1 MKLLLRSVV
10 MCALI
15 VGGIEWAFRA
25 CGGMPS
31 VVPGMTD
38 VEFRWKLRRQSA
50 EPRVYVVGDSRVG
63 WGFAE
68 KRLNDALN
76 SSGQTSLRAVN
87 AGLPATSVS
96 SIIQLL
102 LKSQVTRGPAM
113 LILNYSPAGFY
124 HFGPRPARYAMDVK
138 AQDYLDEKIRA
149 IIKQYLYTFDQ
160 PWQHVARQLLWLQKL
175 HEIPRTIGVTERRVY
190 EDGFVNGFLRY
201 SDGSPVDPASFQLD
215 YYRAIIPQI
224 EGEMSSSL
232 LRKAEIYSLVQQAH
246 SMGWIVALVRLPVG
260 ARMREVEAALPL
272 ELQPETLAKE
282 MGIPWVDYGTTPEGQ
297 RLATQDESHLTP
309 DSARAAALMLANDVR
324 RWYSHHESSGALR

>member
-1 MKLLLRSVV
+1 MRLLLLSVV

-15 VGGIEWAFRA
+15 VGSIEWAFRT

-38 VEFRWKLRRQSA
+38 VEFRWKLGRQSA

-63 WGFAE
+63 WGLAE
-68 KRLNDALN
+68 KPFNDALN
-76 SSGQTSLRAVN
+76 SNGQPPLRAMN

-102 LKSQVTRGPAM
+102 LKPQVTRVPAI

-138 AQDYLDEKIRA
+138 AQDYLDEKIRGT
-149 IIKQYLYTFDQ
+149 IKQYLYTFDQ
-160 PWQHVARQLLWLQKL
+160 PWRHVARQLLWLQKP
-175 HEIPRTIGVTERRVY
+175 HEIPRTVGFTGRRVY

-201 SDGSPVDPASFQLD
+201 SDGSPVDPAGFQLD
-215 YYRAIIPQI
+215 YYRRIVPQI
-224 EGEMSSSL
+224 EVEMSSSL
-232 LRKAEIYSLVQQAH
+232 LRKAEIDALVQQAH

-260 ARMREVEAALPL
+260 ARMRELEAALPL

-282 MGIPWVDYGTTPEGQ
+282 MGIPYVDYGSTPEGRQ
-297 RLATQDESHLTP
+297 LATQDESHLTP
-309 DSARAAALMLANDVR
+309 DSARAAARMVANDVR
-324 RWYSHHESSGALR
+324 RWYYDRESSSGLR

>member
-1 MKLLLRSVV
+1 MKLLLLSVV

-15 VGGIEWAFRA
+15 VGGVEWAFRA

-38 VEFRWKLRRQSA
+38 VEFRWKLSRQSA
-50 EPRVYVVGDSRVG
+50 EPRVYVAGDSRIG
-63 WGFAE
+63 WGLAE
-68 KRLNDALN
+68 ERLNVALN
-76 SSGQTSLRAVN
+76 SSGQTPLRAVN

-102 LKSQVTRGPAM
+102 LKPQVTRGPAI

-149 IIKQYLYTFDQ
+149 VMKQYLYTFDQ
-160 PWQHVARQLLWLQKL
+160 PWRHVAGRLFSLQKL
-175 HEIPRTIGVTERRVY
+175 HEIPRTVGFTGRRVY
-190 EDGFVNGFLRY
+190 ADGFVNGFLRH

-215 YYRAIIPQI
+215 YYRAIVLQI

-246 SMGWIVALVRLPVG
+246 SMGWIVALVRFPVG
-260 ARMREVEAALPL
+260 ARMREVEAALPS

-282 MGIPWVDYGTTPEGQ
+282 MGIPYVDYGATPDGQ

-324 RWYSHHESSGALR
+324 RWYVDRELSGALR

>member
-1 MKLLLRSVV
+1 MKRLLQSLV

-38 VEFRWKLRRQSA
+38 VEFRWSLSRQSA
-50 EPRVYVVGDSRVG
+50 EPRVYVAGDSRVG
-63 WGFAE
+63 WGVAE
-68 KRLNDALN
+68 KRLNVALN
-76 SSGQTSLRAVN
+76 PSGQTPLRAVN

-102 LKSQVTRGPAM
+102 LKPHVTRGPAI

-138 AQDYLDEKIRA
+138 SQDYFDEKIRA
-149 IIKQYLYTFDQ
+149 LIKQYLYTFDQ
-160 PWQHVARQLLWLQKL
+160 PWRHVAGRLWWLKKR
-175 HEIPRTIGVTERRVY
+175 HDIPRTVGFTGRRVY
-190 EDGFVNGFLRY
+190 ADGFVNGFLRY

-215 YYRAIIPQI
+215 YYGAIVPQI
-224 EGEMSSSL
+224 EAEMSSSL
-232 LRKAEIYSLVQQAH
+232 VRKAEIYSLVQQAQ

-260 ARMREVEAALPL
+260 VKMREVEAALPL

-282 MGIPWVDYGTTPEGQ
+282 MGIPYVDYGATPDGQ

-309 DSARAAALMLANDVR
+309 DSARAAAMMLANDVR
-324 RWYSHHESSGALR
+324 RWYADRELSGGLR